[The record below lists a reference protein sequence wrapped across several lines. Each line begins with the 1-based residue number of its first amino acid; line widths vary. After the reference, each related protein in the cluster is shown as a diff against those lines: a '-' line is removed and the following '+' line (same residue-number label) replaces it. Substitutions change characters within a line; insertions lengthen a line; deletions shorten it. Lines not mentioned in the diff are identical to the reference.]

1 MNVLAFSRGT
11 QQQVPCPLAKSFP
24 MRVRMDIDR
33 LQALR
38 HRLIK
43 MDNPEWA
50 QLVTLRDMVSGEFAT
65 IGHLTSDT
73 YYAVLDWKLRKQRNR
88 TERHREGN
96 TEDLIKE
103 LTGTFWR
110 VRHPDDDKQL
120 EIRLKVLMAI
130 PGIGLGV
137 ASAILTLSAPD
148 RFGIIDFRNW
158 KVLYDEEKRV
168 FTLTEYK
175 RYLSNIREL
184 ALQLRSSVQEVD
196 YLLWKEFER
205 LGESAAPPDSL

>member
-1 MNVLAFSRGT
+1 
-11 QQQVPCPLAKSFP
+11 
-24 MRVRMDIDR
+24 MDIDR
-33 LQALR
+33 LQAL
-38 HRLIK
+38 HRQLIT
-43 MDNPEWA
+43 MNNPEWA
-50 QLVTLRDMVSGEFAT
+50 QLVTLRDLVRGEFAT
-65 IGHLTSDT
+65 IGHLTPGT
-73 YYAVLDWKLRKQRNR
+73 YHAVLDWKLRRQRNR

-110 VRHPDDDKQL
+110 VRHPDFDKEL

-137 ASAILTLSAPD
+137 ASPILTLSAPE

-175 RYLSNIREL
+175 TYLSDIREL
-184 ALQLRSSVQEVD
+184 ALQLPSSVQEVD
-196 YLLWKEFER
+196 YLLWKKFER
-205 LGESAAPPDSL
+205 LGEPVVPPDRP